1 MLFRTREAHGFVR
14 PAVTANG
21 AMMAQNW
28 NIDIRSLTAGPLIG
42 R

>member
-1 MLFRTREAHGFVR
+1 MLFCPRATHGFAR
-14 PAVTANG
+14 SAVTANG

-28 NIDIRSLTAGPLIG
+28 NIDIRSLTAGPLTG